1 MNIMQA
7 TSANNRQ
14 EYTVSDGKILNLPL
28 PKPTDRECAF
38 ILGVRKSGSTLLN
51 KIIIDLCRYNNLP
64 YFSIAEHA
72 FQQNLRFKDWTRAE
86 ELQEVIKDGIVYSGF
101 RALPLFLANNQLF
114 KERKKILLVRDPRD
128 AIVSQFFTVAFN
140 HSIPKENSVNANG
153 AREELL
159 NKRELV
165 KSQPIDEYVLK
176 NAAGLCNTLKAYIQ
190 FLNSPLT
197 LVFRYEDVLLNKK
210 PWIQEMS
217 QFLNLDCNE
226 IILQNI
232 LDRVDIVPDKENPKN
247 FIRKAV
253 PGDHK
258 NKLQPKTIEQ
268 LNEIFAEVLTQFHY
282 S

>member
-1 MNIMQA
+1 MQL
-7 TSANNRQ
+7 TSADQ
-14 EYTVSDGKILNLPL
+14 KHEYTVSDGKILSLPL
-28 PKPTDRECAF
+28 PQPTDRECAF

-51 KIIIDLCRYNNLP
+51 KIIIDLCKYNKTP

-86 ELQEVIKDGIVYSGF
+86 ELQEVIKDGIIYSGF
-101 RALPLFLANNQLF
+101 RALPLFLANNELF
-114 KERKKILLVRDPRD
+114 SERKKILLVRDPRD
-128 AIVSQFFTVAFN
+128 AIVSQFFTVAYN
-140 HSIPKENSVNANG
+140 HSIPKESSVNANG

-159 NKRELV
+159 NKREQV
-165 KSQPIDEYVLK
+165 KNQPIDEYVVK
-176 NAAGLCNTLKAYIQ
+176 NAIGMRNTLKAYLKFI
-190 FLNSPLT
+190 NSPLT

-210 PWIQEMS
+210 PWVQEIA
-217 QFLNLDCNE
+217 QFLNLECNE
-226 IILQNI
+226 IILQKI

-258 NKLQPKTIEQ
+258 NKLQPETIEQ
-268 LNEIFAEVLTQFHY
+268 LNEIFAEVLTQFNY

>member
-1 MNIMQA
+1 MQL
-7 TSANNRQ
+7 TSTNEKR
-14 EYTVSDGKILNLPL
+14 EYTVSNEKILNLSL
-28 PKPTDRECAF
+28 PQPTDRECAF

-51 KIIIDLCRYNNLP
+51 KIIIDLCKYNNLP

-86 ELQEVIKDGIVYSGF
+86 ELQEVIKDGIIYSGF
-101 RALPLFLANNQLF
+101 RALPSFLSNNELFNQ
-114 KERKKILLVRDPRD
+114 RKKILLVRDPRD

-165 KSQPIDEYVLK
+165 KNQPIDEYVIK
-176 NAAGLCNTLKAYIQ
+176 SAVGLRNTLKAYVKFI
-190 FLNSPLT
+190 NSPLT

-210 PWIQEMS
+210 PWIQEMA
-217 QFLNLDCNE
+217 QFLNLEADE
-226 IILQNI
+226 KILKNI

-258 NKLQPKTIEQ
+258 NKLQPETIDQ
-268 LNEIFAEVLTQFHY
+268 LNEIFAEVLNSFNY
-282 S
+282 A